1 MENTPLTSP
10 PRSYLSK
17 VPPAGTMFQ
26 TVSQPGCLHYEVFLS
41 IIKLLQRVSFR
52 RLLKDERLCVSFS
65 GGFDRDANV
74 YSDKIMIFNKET
86 RIFEDIGILE
96 QSRSDHSMSLVDS
109 SKYNCI

>member
-1 MENTPLTSP
+1 MC
-10 PRSYLSK
+10 
-17 VPPAGTMFQ
+17 F
-26 TVSQPGCLHYEVFLS
+26 FL
-41 IIKLLQRVSFR
+41 
-52 RLLKDERLCVSFS
+52 

-96 QSRSDHSMSLVDS
+96 QSRSDHSMSLVDI